1 MMDDMHVLDLLPAY
15 ALGSLD
21 EDEARLVQEH
31 LPGCLVCRR
40 ELDAFQR
47 IADGLSLVA
56 PDVPPP
62 DALRHRLTER
72 IQRLKPE
79 PRQRSTG
86 WRLPQRLVPAGL
98 VAGLVLIVLLG
109 ISNLVLW
116 QRLQSM
122 EMVRG
127 PLGMR
132 AIALQNTTAASAASG
147 FVVIS
152 ADGAD
157 GVLVVDELP
166 QLDENHEYQA
176 WLVRDG
182 VDTNAG
188 VFSVDES
195 GYRGMRLNAPE
206 SLLLYSNVY
215 VTVEPTGG
223 SGAPTGTQ
231 VLNGSLFNR

>member
-1 MMDDMHVLDLLPAY
+1 M
-15 ALGSLD
+15 
-21 EDEARLVQEH
+21 
-31 LPGCLVCRR
+31 
-40 ELDAFQR
+40 
-47 IADGLSLVA
+47 
-56 PDVPPP
+56 
-62 DALRHRLTER
+62 
-72 IQRLKPE
+72 
-79 PRQRSTG
+79 G
-86 WRLPQRLVPAGL
+86 WRFPPRLVPAGL
-98 VAGLVLIVLLG
+98 VAGLILIVMLG

-116 QRLQSM
+116 QRLNGM

-132 AIALQNTTAASAASG
+132 AIALQNTGAASAASG

-166 QLDENHEYQA
+166 QLDEEHEYQA

-182 VDTNAG
+182 VNTDAG
-188 VFSVDES
+188 VFGVDES
-195 GYRGMRLNAPE
+195 GYRGMRLDAPE
-206 SLLLYSNVY
+206 SLLSYSDIY

-223 SGAPTGTQ
+223 SKAPTGAQ

>member
-1 MMDDMHVLDLLPAY
+1 MINDMHVLDLLPAY

-21 EDEARLVQEH
+21 EEEARLVREH
-31 LPGCLVCRR
+31 LPGCHVCRQ
-40 ELDAFQR
+40 ELDSFQR
-47 IADGLSLVA
+47 VADGLSLA
-56 PDVPPP
+56 VPEAMPSA
-62 DALRHRLTER
+62 ALRHRLTER
-72 IQRLKPE
+72 IHSLDPE
-79 PRQRSTG
+79 RRQKSTG
-86 WRLPQRLVPAGL
+86 WRFPRRLAPLGL

-109 ISNLVLW
+109 ISNVVLW
-116 QRLQSM
+116 QRINSM

-132 AIALQNTTAASAASG
+132 AIALQNTDAASKASG

-166 QLDENHEYQA
+166 QLDEEHEYQA

-223 SGAPTGTQ
+223 SGAPTGTH